1 MQRFA
6 TLYETLDATTSTRA
20 KVDAIA
26 AYLRE
31 APPADAAW
39 GVYFLAGGRPRRLV
53 ASRALREAACAAAGV
68 PPWLFDE
75 CYEAVGDLAETIAH
89 LLDAPASADPLGL
102 DEWMTHRL
110 LPLRTIPAARLPGA
124 LAHVWSALD
133 ARGRFVANKLI
144 TGALRVG
151 VSRAL
156 VVRALAQAFGQDD
169 KRVAQRMIGYTDDAK
184 PPSAQRLLALACEDA
199 GDDDDLRPFPF
210 FLAHPLAGDPRA
222 LGGREDWI
230 AEWKWDGIRAQLVR
244 RADAVAI
251 WSRGEELVTERFPE
265 LAQAAMRLAPG
276 VVVDGEIVAWDAA
289 GARPLSFARLQVR
302 IARKR
307 LTPKVLAEA
316 PAVLVA
322 YDLLEDGG
330 EDLREHPLSERRARL
345 ERHLAA
351 AGDERLRTSPLLDA
365 SDWDALARSR
375 GEARMRG
382 VEGLMLKRAASRYGV
397 GRTKSHPAGDWWKWK
412 VDPLSVDAVL
422 VYAQAGHGRRAS
434 LYTDYTFA
442 VWDAPPGAPQR
453 RLVPFAKAYSGL
465 TDDEMRRVD
474 TVVRRTTVEKFGPVR
489 SLAPTLV
496 FELGFEAI
504 QRSPRHKSGLAVRFP
519 RMLRWRTEKPVDEAD
534 TLDTLR
540 ALLDAL

>member
-1 MQRFA
+1 MKRFA
-6 TLYETLDATTSTRA
+6 ALYETLDATNSTRA

-26 AYLRE
+26 AYLHE

-53 ASRALREAACAAAGV
+53 ASRALREAACAAAAV

-75 CYEAVGDLAETIAH
+75 CYEAAGDLAETIAH
-89 LLDAPASADPLGL
+89 LLDAPALPDALGL
-102 DEWMTHRL
+102 AEWMTQRL
-110 LPLRTIPAARLPGA
+110 LPLRTVPAGRLPGA

-133 ARGRFVANKLI
+133 ARGRFVVNKLI

-169 KRVAQRMIGYTDDAK
+169 KRVAQRMIGYTDDST
-184 PPSAQRLLALACEDA
+184 PPTAQRLLALVSDHVDA
-199 GDDDDLRPFPF
+199 DGDLRPFPF
-210 FLAHPLAGDPRA
+210 FLAHPLAGEPGLLGERA
-222 LGGREDWI
+222 DWF
-230 AEWKWDGIRAQLVR
+230 AEWKWDGVRAQVVR
-244 RADAVAI
+244 RGDAVAV

-265 LAQAAMRLAPG
+265 LAQAAIRLPTG
-276 VVVDGEIVAWDAA
+276 VVVDGEIVAWDASRE
-289 GARPLSFARLQVR
+289 RPFPFARLQTR

-307 LTPKVLAEA
+307 LTPRVLSDA

-330 EDLREHPLSERRARL
+330 EDLREHPLRERRARL
-345 ERHLAA
+345 DRYLAA
-351 AGDERLRTSPLLDA
+351 AAHERLRASPLLDA
-365 SDWDALARSR
+365 GDWAALARSR
-375 GEARMRG
+375 DEARARG
-382 VEGLMLKRAASRYGV
+382 VEGLVLKRAASRYGV
-397 GRTKSHPAGDWWKWK
+397 GRTKSNPAGDWWKWK
-412 VDPLSVDAVL
+412 LDPLSVDAVL

-434 LYTDYTFA
+434 LTTDYTFA

-465 TDDEMRRVD
+465 SDDEMRRVD
-474 TVVRRTTVEKFGPVR
+474 AVVRRTTVEKFGPVR
-489 SLAPTLV
+489 SLAPSLV

-519 RMLRWRTEKPVDEAD
+519 RMLRWREDKTVEDAD
-534 TLDTLR
+534 TLETLR
-540 ALLDAL
+540 ALLDAT